1 MIKFRKLLS
10 VMLCVAMIA
19 SLSVSFTGCKKE
31 ETEVEDDEP
40 VIETSVSEGEYSGK
54 VKIKLTK
61 AEENAYKILYGEV
74 PETPDFEFVE
84 VNDLLGGQSMLHR
97 YWYQGWDPECQE
109 KYWDIRKDYEVLTG
123 TWTGVANWGD
133 RISYS
138 PDLDKQVIM
147 SGPERIYIPKDM
159 TAKDVSEQYGF
170 ALGVLHKRNADG
182 YRMQWFDNGLDY
194 QRYTEKLLDTSSDI
208 RLDVEE
214 NKIAFNNVL
223 TDVPFHTVNGM
234 QCLTLQDLQSLGGV
248 QVYKLSEDGSIWG
261 FRTNAAWLGE
271 PKEDGYSNK
280 VIVAR
285 VGDNYPAALS
295 DLQKVGLNKE
305 NNSIVIPGVFQSG
318 SEYLVSFDFLRHVL
332 GWEVTETV
340 LGGYT
345 ITTDT
350 YDVIGWSSA
359 AGPDFVSNVY
369 NDRIWSW
376 EQYMD
381 DRSETW
387 REDLNYETILPA
399 SFIPSGRSED
409 ELKNWYGDNWYRD
422 EEYHVWYDS
431 NRVLTS
437 DEIKAKV
444 EAGDFEGIT
453 ELPCY

>member
-1 MIKFRKLLS
+1 MIRFRKLLS

-31 ETEVEDDEP
+31 ETDVEDDEP
-40 VIETSVSEGEYSGK
+40 VIETSVSEGEYGGK

-84 VNDLLGGQSMLHR
+84 VNDLLGGQSMLRR
-97 YWYQGWDPECQE
+97 YWYAGWDSENESKFNKIQE
-109 KYWDIRKDYEVLTG
+109 GYEEFPM
-123 TWTGVANWGD
+123 TWVGVTNWGD
-133 RISYS
+133 LIIMPEDQS
-138 PDLDKQVIM
+138 KQIIL
-147 SGPERIYIPKDM
+147 SGPERIEVPADM
-159 TAKDVSEQYGF
+159 TAKDISEQYGF

-182 YRMQWFDNGLDY
+182 YRMQWFDSGLDY
-194 QRYTEKLLDTSSDI
+194 QKYTESLIDSSDP
-208 RLDVEE
+208 LNMHLVDGQV
-214 NKIAFNNVL
+214 AVNNVNTDLQVHVVNGIKCMTL
-223 TDVPFHTVNGM
+223 TDVQNI
-234 QCLTLQDLQSLGGV
+234 GGALI
-248 QVYKLSEDGSIWG
+248 YKLADDSSIWG

-285 VGDNYPAALS
+285 VGDNYPVALR
-295 DLQKVGLNKE
+295 DDQKVDASLE
-305 NNSIVIPGVFQSG
+305 VSSLVVPSVFQSG
-318 SEYLVSFDFLRHVL
+318 NEYMVSLEFLQHVL
-332 GWEVTETV
+332 GWEVVESV
-340 LGGYT
+340 MGGYSI
-345 ITTDT
+345 ITD
-350 YDVIGWSSA
+350 DMDIICG
-359 AGPDFVSNVY
+359 AGSDFVGSFY
-369 NDRIWSW
+369 NDRIWAW

-387 REDLNYETILPA
+387 REDLNYETTLPA
-399 SFIPSGRSED
+399 SFIPAGRSDE
-409 ELKNWYGDNWYRD
+409 ELKIWYGDNWYRD
-422 EEYHVWYDS
+422 EEYHVWYDD